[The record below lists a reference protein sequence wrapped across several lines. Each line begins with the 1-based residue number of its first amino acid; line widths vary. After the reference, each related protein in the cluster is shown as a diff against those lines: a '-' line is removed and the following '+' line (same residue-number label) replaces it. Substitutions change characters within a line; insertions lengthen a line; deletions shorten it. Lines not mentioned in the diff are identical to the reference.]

1 MRAASYAKK
10 QAIRACVMIPSL
22 RLSISHA
29 GLFCFYMNLL
39 YFVCFISL
47 HVIGHLEAPWAALYQ
62 SLCP

>member
-10 QAIRACVMIPSL
+10 LSVSTRMCDDTL

>member
-10 QAIRACVMIPSL
+10 QSIRACVITPCAYQYHML
-22 RLSISHA
+22 VFL
-29 GLFCFYMNLL
+29 LYFYMNLL